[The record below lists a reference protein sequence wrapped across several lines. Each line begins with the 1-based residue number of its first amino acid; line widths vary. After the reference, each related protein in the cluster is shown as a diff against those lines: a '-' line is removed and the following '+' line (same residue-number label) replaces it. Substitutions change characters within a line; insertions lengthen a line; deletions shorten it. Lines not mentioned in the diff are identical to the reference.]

1 MQALEAAGIASEK
14 DQIEQDQV
22 VDPQRCGILVGS
34 AMGGMATFAQGVE
47 DLTLKV
53 NMGFVMPI

>member
-14 DQIEQDQV
+14 AHIENDKV
-22 VDPQRCGILVGS
+22 VDPQRCGILIGS

-47 DLTLKV
+47 DLTLKASPHG
-53 NMGFVMPI
+53 MAQ